1 MLPPAPVTEPRPS
14 EGIEAPEAPRTAPAS
29 EPPRRHPLL
38 RAFVFLLVLGILLA
52 AAEYASTLWLDHRS
66 THYIVPGTSNGS
78 PAWVDNPLFP
88 LRFALP
94 RATGLPPPMAA
105 IQDSEDRAYRVAV
118 LTDSTPLGPAPD
130 SAAFSYPRQLETLL
144 RARYPDIPVEVLH
157 LTIPS
162 ANSHILRE
170 IARDLPL
177 LRPDAVIVVC
187 GNDEI
192 TGPCGPVAPPAFA
205 PAPWPL
211 HPGPAFARPFV
222 LFSRLRLAQAL
233 TALAVRLA
241 PDRADRAVWTTFEPQ
256 LTTGWLPPDAP
267 SLADAREAYSDN
279 LDAIFALASA
289 ASPTVIAC
297 TTPVN
302 LRDCPP
308 VASVWSTDP
317 DTAQLDREAL
327 FRANANETLY
337 PDEAARLCDTILHR
351 TPAHAEA
358 LYLSGRLALRRGHAD
373 LAVRQFSAARD
384 NDLFRRRCDST
395 FNLLLA
401 NAADRANVTLLDAA
415 DLFAAKSPDGAP
427 GHEYFLDPVHMTF
440 EGHYLLASAI
450 LDTLSALDALPDG
463 PSADLPSA
471 SGSDASSSH
480 PDAADLADAM
490 LYHPW
495 GRAADL
501 AATLD
506 TLRKPPYRDLPFQT
520 TAVARVAEEKA
531 LADSQVAALAAHAPS
546 LYDRRLA
553 AAPNDVGLAR
563 LAAADLLRAGHP
575 DDAAA
580 PAATA
585 AAEWPHRPDIRA
597 IPILINLLRHNPDT
611 DAEAELDRLR
621 ATDSGIAENEKR
633 LRDLNTAEDK
643 AKSRAV
649 KAHKNASDLAD
660 DLKERINK
668 DLTGWVES
676 LTDDDLARTDVS
688 WPVPLVQAVRTAMA
702 QAVEAAARFDAA
714 SNALAAAEAELA
726 AVQAELDEAN
736 RKAEAATAEFKASQ
750 AATEKA
756 RSAGGSGDSL
766 AAAQTLTDLIRKT
779 DRLQSMELAAITSA
793 RMIAQRIP
801 PLQAARDARQA
812 EFDTERSELDFASR
826 RRGGAIR
833 DLRMAWLDARE
844 KLLADLPDA
853 DGDDREGISPPSL
866 WGPPYPG
873 KLALKARGAARDE
886 EATEIEYKAARDARK
901 ELEAA
906 RAAHLRGLRKNISNR
921 IFAETLPEFLV
932 PDADDDGMEE
942 SSILPR
948 PSPADLSA
956 AHALGTALSA
966 RSLHSLAV
974 PWFRWILD
982 NAPDRTE
989 TVIALADAL
998 RELGYADEAISVLR
1012 AESDRLPSNPDLLEA
1027 LGYHLCLI
1035 RDGDASDACY
1045 EQADRIV
1052 PYRDSRFLQRA
1063 RGYREF
1069 GHSSRTGRTLQRYLE
1084 FHPNDPVA
1092 QAEVAPIMPRNYTP
1106 EEKPTAPSKPSLLDA
1121 LKE

>member
-1 MLPPAPVTEPRPS
+1 MPSPAPVPESRPS
-14 EGIEAPEAPRTAPAS
+14 GGNEAPEAPRTAPAS
-29 EPPRRHPLL
+29 DPPRRHRVL
-38 RAFVFLLVLGILLA
+38 RASAFLLVLGILLA
-52 AAEYASTLWLDHRS
+52 AAEYASTLWLGHRS

-78 PAWVDNPLFP
+78 PAWVDNPAFA

-94 RATGLPPPMAA
+94 RAAGLPPPMAA
-105 IQDSEDRAYRVAV
+105 VRDSEDRAYRVAV
-118 LTDSTPLGPAPD
+118 LTDSTPLGPSPD
-130 SAAFSYPRQLETLL
+130 SADFSFPRQLEVLL
-144 RARYPDIPVEVLH
+144 RARLPGLPVEVLH
-157 LTIPS
+157 LTVPS
-162 ANSHILRE
+162 ANSHVLRE

-177 LRPDAVIVVC
+177 LRPDAVVVVC

-192 TGPCGPVAPPAFA
+192 AGPCGPAAPAA
-205 PAPWPL
+205 LGPAPWPL

-233 TALAVRLA
+233 AALAVRLA

-256 LTTGWLPPDAP
+256 LATGWLPPDAP

-279 LDAIFALASA
+279 LDAIFALAAA

-308 VASVWSTDP
+308 VASVWSADP

-327 FRANANETLY
+327 FRASANETLY
-337 PDEAARLCDTILHR
+337 PDEAARLCDAILLR
-351 TPAHAEA
+351 TPGHAEA
-358 LYLSGRLALRRGHAD
+358 LYLSGRLALRRGHPD
-373 LAVRQFSAARD
+373 LAARQLSAARD

-401 NAADRANVTLLDAA
+401 NAADRAEIHLLDAA
-415 DLFAAKSPDGAP
+415 ALFAGRAPDGVP
-427 GHEYFLDPVHMTF
+427 GNEYFLDPVHMTF
-440 EGHYLLASAI
+440 EGHHLLASAI

-463 PSADLPSA
+463 PTADLPSA
-471 SGSDASSSH
+471 SGSGDPPAL
-480 PDAADLADAM
+480 PGAADLADAM

-501 AATLD
+501 AATLSA
-506 TLRKPPYRDLPFQT
+506 LRTPPYRDLSFQSA
-520 TAVARVAEEKA
+520 AVARISGEKTT
-531 LADSQVAALAAHAPS
+531 ADSQAAALANLAPS
-546 LYDRRLA
+546 IYARRLA
-553 AAPNDVGLAR
+553 AAPNDARLPR
-563 LAAADLLRAGHP
+563 LAAVDLLRAGHP
-575 DDAAA
+575 SDAAA
-580 PAATA
+580 PAAA
-585 AAEWPHRPDIRA
+585 AAAAWPHRPDIRA
-597 IPILINLLRHNPDT
+597 IPILIDLLPHNPDAA
-611 DAEAELDRLR
+611 AEAELDALR
-621 ATDSGIAENEKR
+621 ASDSGIAENEKR
-633 LRDLNTAEDK
+633 LRELNAAEDK
-643 AKSRAV
+643 AKRRAV
-649 KAHKNASDLAD
+649 KAHNNASNLAE
-660 DLKERINK
+660 DLKDRINE
-668 DLTGWVES
+668 DLTAWVES
-676 LTDDDLARTDVS
+676 LPDDDLARTDVS
-688 WPVPLVQAVRTAMA
+688 WPVSLVQAVRSAKV
-702 QAVEAAARFDAA
+702 QAVEAATRFDAA
-714 SNALAAAEAELA
+714 SNALATAEAELA

-779 DRLQSMELAAITSA
+779 DRLQSMELAALTSA

-801 PLQAARDARQA
+801 PLQAARDARPA
-812 EFDTERSELDFASR
+812 EFDTERADLDLAAR

-833 DLRMAWLDARE
+833 DLRMVWLGDRE
-844 KLLADLPDA
+844 KLLADIPA
-853 DGDDREGISPPSL
+853 DGGGDREGISPPGL

-886 EATEIEYKAARDARK
+886 EAMQTEYEAARTARR

-906 RAAHLRGLRKNISNR
+906 RTARLRGLRKNISNR
-921 IFAETLPEFLV
+921 IFAETLPRFLSHGS
-932 PDADDDGMEE
+932 PGDGMDE
-942 SSILPR
+942 SSALPR
-948 PSPADLSA
+948 PTPTDLAA

-974 PWFRWILD
+974 PWFSWILD

-998 RELGYADEAISVLR
+998 RELGYGDEALSVLR
-1012 AESDRLPSNPDLLEA
+1012 AASDRLPSDPDLLEA
-1027 LGYHLCLI
+1027 LGYHFCLL
-1035 RDGDASDACY
+1035 RNGDASDACY
-1045 EQADRIV
+1045 ERADRIV
-1052 PYRDSRFLQRA
+1052 PYRDSRFLRRA

-1069 GHSSRTGRTLQRYLE
+1069 GHASRTWRTLQQYLE
-1084 FHPNDPVA
+1084 FHPGDPVA
-1092 QAEVAPIMPRNYTP
+1092 QAEVAPIMPSNYTP
-1106 EEKPTAPSKPSLLDA
+1106 EEKTPAPPKPSLLDA